1 MIHAINLYR
10 HEVWIF
16 VLNGAYRRVIL
27 TELDKVE
34 EVNSTGEPITE
45 ESNSKPE
52 PIQEAPKIS
61 LQEVLS
67 WLSHCLLYNLKEF
80 LKDILVLKN
89 ALYLFFFWHL
99 VHVGEQEIHASL
111 PLCSWIVVFKNWV
124 RH

>member
-1 MIHAINLYR
+1 MIHAINFYR

-34 EVNSTGEPITE
+34 EVNSAGEPITE
-45 ESNSKPE
+45 ASNSKPE

-67 WLSHCLLYNLKEF
+67 WVSHCLLYNLKEF

-89 ALYLFFFWHL
+89 ALFLFFFSP
-99 VHVGEQEIHASL
+99 GT
-111 PLCSWIVVFKNWV
+111 F
-124 RH
+124 R